1 MMSSQVM
8 WMLGGVLTFVLGLA
22 FTPFVRRYALRFG
35 VVADPCDDRWHRR
48 KTALLGG
55 AAIYAA
61 FGAGFLIFNSY
72 LPGGARLILG
82 GATVLFLVGLVD
94 DFFGLKPPI
103 KLVLQ
108 LIVASVVV
116 YFGSRLPWTEST
128 AVNIF
133 ITIFWLVGLTN
144 AINLLDN
151 MDGLAAG
158 VSAIACVFLTA
169 TFLLNG
175 QESQALLPALLGGA
189 ALGFLV
195 YNINPASIFMGDCGS
210 MFLGFSLGGM
220 ALLSSYDRTRNIG
233 TVLVT
238 PVLIMLIPI
247 FDTAIVT
254 VTRKLS
260 GRPVSRGGRDH
271 ASHRLVALGLSE
283 RKAVL
288 LLYALAIGAGT
299 LGLAVRDMQLGTM
312 IALVAVFILVLF
324 SLGLYL
330 GRMHVYETEEEIQ
343 GNTLLRALV
352 GFPYKRRMMEI
363 IIDVMLIAL
372 AYHSA
377 YLLRFENGVPE
388 VQMNIFLQSL
398 PLVIAVQMLSFL
410 IGGVY
415 GGLWRYVGIADLVAI
430 GRAVF
435 IGAAASAA
443 LVFGIFGAGGTS
455 GASRAVFVLDALL
468 LGFLVSASR
477 VSFRLLRSVLGRW
490 ADTQPDARPVLIYGA
505 GDGGELLLREL
516 INNPEYKYLPLGFI
530 DDDRNK
536 VGKWIHGYRI
546 FGSEDLPKLLERYGV
561 REVLVSTAQVPA
573 GKLAALR
580 NLGLD
585 LGHMRIRIDQE
596 SLTN

>member
-1 MMSSQVM
+1 MVM
-8 WMLGGVLTFVLGLA
+8 WLLGCLLTFAVGA
-22 FTPFVRRYALRFG
+22 AMTPFVRWCARRWG
-35 VVADPCDDRWHRR
+35 VVASPREDRWHSRP
-48 KTALLGG
+48 TALMGG
-55 AAIYAA
+55 VAIYAA
-61 FGAGFLIFNSY
+61 FICGFLLFQDQ
-72 LPGGARLILG
+72 LPEGARLILG
-82 GATVLFLVGLVD
+82 GATLMFLTGLAD
-94 DFFGLKPPI
+94 DFWGLKAPI

-116 YFGSRLPWTEST
+116 YFGTRLAWTDSE
-128 AVNIF
+128 AFNIF
-133 ITIFWLVGLTN
+133 VTIFWLVGITN
-144 AINLLDN
+144 AVNLLDN

-158 VSAIACVFLTA
+158 ISAIACAFMTA

-175 QESQALLPALLGGA
+175 QEAQALLPALMGGA
-189 ALGFLV
+189 ALGFLI
-195 YNINPASIFMGDCGS
+195 YNVNPASIFMGDCGS
-210 MFLGFSLGGM
+210 MFLGFSLGAM
-220 ALLSSYDRTRNIG
+220 ALLSSYDRTRNISA
-233 TVLVT
+233 VLVT

-283 RKAVL
+283 RRAVL
-288 LLYALAIGAGT
+288 LLYALAIGAGA
-299 LGLAVRDMQLGTM
+299 LGLAVRGMQLGAM
-312 IALVAVFILVLF
+312 IAFVAVFILVLF

-330 GRMHVYETEEEIQ
+330 GRVRVYETEEEIQ

-377 YLLRFENGVPE
+377 YLLRFENGVPD
-388 VQMNIFLQSL
+388 VQMKIFLRSL

-435 IGAAASAA
+435 IGVAASAA
-443 LVFGIFGAGGTS
+443 VVFGIFGAGGTS

-490 ADTQPDARPVLIYGA
+490 ADAQPDARPVLIYGA

-546 FGSEDLPKLLERYGV
+546 FGSEDVPKLLKRYGV

-573 GKLAALR
+573 GRLAALR

-596 SLTN
+596 SFTN

>member
-1 MMSSQVM
+1 MVM
-8 WMLGGVLTFVLGLA
+8 WLLGSLLTFAVGA
-22 FTPFVRRYALRFG
+22 AMTPVVRIFARRWGA
-35 VVADPCDDRWHRR
+35 VARPREDRWHSRP
-48 KTALLGG
+48 TALMGG
-55 AAIYAA
+55 AAVYAA
-61 FGAGFLIFNSY
+61 FICGFLVFQDW

-82 GATVLFLVGLVD
+82 GATLMFLTGLAD
-94 DFFGLKPPI
+94 DFWGLKAPI

-116 YFGSRLPWTEST
+116 YFGVRLEWTGSE
-128 AVNIF
+128 AFNIF
-133 ITIFWLVGLTN
+133 VTIFWLVGITN
-144 AINLLDN
+144 AVNLLDN

-158 VSAIACVFLTA
+158 VSAIACAFMTA

-175 QESQALLPALLGGA
+175 QEAQALLPALMGGA
-189 ALGFLV
+189 ALGFLI
-195 YNINPASIFMGDCGS
+195 YNVNPASIFMGDCGS

-220 ALLSSYDRTRNIG
+220 ALLSSYDRARNISA
-233 TVLVT
+233 VLVT

-247 FDTAIVT
+247 FDTVIVT

-283 RKAVL
+283 RRAVL
-288 LLYALAIGAGT
+288 LLYALAIGAGA
-299 LGLAVRDMQLGTM
+299 LGLAVRGMRLGTM

-324 SLGLYL
+324 CLGLYL
-330 GRMHVYETEEEIQ
+330 GRVRIYETEEEIQ

-352 GFPYKRRMMEI
+352 GFPYKRRVMEI
-363 IIDVMLIAL
+363 IIDMMLIAL

-377 YLLRFENGVPE
+377 YLLRFENGVPP
-388 VQMNIFLQSL
+388 VQMRIFLQSL

-415 GGLWRYVGIADLVAI
+415 GGLWRYVGIADLVTI
-430 GRAVF
+430 GRAGF
-435 IGAAASAA
+435 IGVAASAA
-443 LVFGIFGAGGTS
+443 AVFGIFGVGGTS
-455 GASRAVFVLDALL
+455 GASRAVFILDALL

-530 DDDRNK
+530 DDDQNK

-546 FGSEDLPKLLERYGV
+546 FGSDELPQLLDRFGV
-561 REVLVSTAQVPA
+561 HGVLVSSASIPD

-580 NLGLD
+580 DLDLD
-585 LGHMRIRIDQE
+585 LGRMRIQIERE
-596 SLTN
+596 SLKH